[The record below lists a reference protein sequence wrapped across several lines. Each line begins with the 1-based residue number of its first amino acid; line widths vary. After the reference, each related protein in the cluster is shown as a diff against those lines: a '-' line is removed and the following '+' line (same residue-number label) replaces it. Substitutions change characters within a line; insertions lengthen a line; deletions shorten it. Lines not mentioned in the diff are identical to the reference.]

1 MTKPTLHIPQK
12 DSPSTY
18 LTVAA
23 AIGDNRI
30 TVADSSIFQL
40 DPNNLITRL
49 TLGFDTATTETLEVD
64 AYISGNQITLLSPLT
79 HNWGIGTKVARVFTS
94 NDLSEVHQYLGELNS
109 DATDLSELVAELSTD
124 VSVLTGDYN
133 TEVAPILNLL
143 SIVHQKR
150 HIFRGAFLGNV
161 VSEAQNIAIK
171 SGTFNDLY
179 LGDYWTINNI
189 FYGIALL
196 NKLSQP
202 FVTYELDIQT
212 IYNAANLKIGDVVR
226 VVTDNGIDQNLVVQE
241 ISKNDLTGAPNDGKI
256 ILGHGTVDIGVI
268 MKSFI

>member
-18 LTVAA
+18 LTSAA
-23 AIGDNRI
+23 SIGDIKI

-49 TLGFDTATTETLEVD
+49 TLGFDTATTETVEVD
-64 AYISGNQITLLSPLT
+64 EYRAGNQIFLLTPLT
-79 HNWGIGTKVARVFTS
+79 YNWGINTKIARVFTS
-94 NDLSEVHQYLGELNS
+94 NDLSEVHQYLGELTS
-109 DATDLSELVAELSTD
+109 DATDLSGVVSELSTD
-124 VSVLTGDYN
+124 VSVLTGDYD

-179 LGDYWTINNI
+179 LGDYWKINNKI
-189 FYGIALL
+189 YRSKQGILL
-196 NKLSQP
+196 
-202 FVTYELDIQT
+202 
-212 IYNAANLKIGDVVR
+212 
-226 VVTDNGIDQNLVVQE
+226 
-241 ISKNDLTGAPNDGKI
+241 
-256 ILGHGTVDIGVI
+256 
-268 MKSFI
+268 